1 MAEPED
7 LILEFAHRGVIA
19 AERFWLRYHVDAD
32 ATRQTLAGLRP
43 HVELL
48 LAALTDQPV
57 GVRRADPPAPAS
69 WVARLARRSP
79 RHLRGVPPSMAT
91 GDAEIHIPRIPPA
104 SLLAAGLTPA
114 GVYRLLV
121 AEHIARLQRGT
132 SSHAPG
138 NPETPEHLLYELCEA
153 VAAEH
158 WLAHNLPGLLPD
170 LTAARKSALAE
181 RPGLVGLRP
190 VERAID
196 QLVQRVLAAPP
207 TAPAPDVP
215 LAATPAEARAWAHA
229 RCALLPTDG
238 GRCRGLLP
246 VPQWGRVLVVS
257 APAELTLHGESRPST
272 APSPGRTHPLRRTP
286 RPREAQPGEDSVSM
300 GMWIIRPDE
309 PQESVEDP
317 MGLERPA
324 DRDAEAAPEELA
336 DALADL
342 PQTRVIATPNAPRE
356 VLTSEGPVPRAQ
368 RPMTTGASGM
378 GIVYPEWDCRAQAYR
393 LEGAVVREMPVVP
406 GDGVWA
412 QAALERHS
420 SLVRRV
426 RRQFARLR
434 PRRSREHRQP
444 DGIELDLE
452 ALVDAYADRRAGVAQ
467 AGGEDRFYVA
477 ERAARRSLA
486 IAVLIDVSA
495 STDSWLAGTRR
506 VIDVEK
512 EALLVVGEALEW
524 LGDRY
529 AMYAF
534 SGEGPTGVLVQVVKA
549 FSDRG
554 GALVQWRIE
563 RLEPDRYTRVGAAV
577 RYATAR
583 LATEPAD
590 RRLLLLLTD
599 GRPND
604 VDQYEGRYGVEDT
617 RQAVR
622 EAACEGVL
630 VFGLTV
636 DRAAPTYVATL
647 FGPGRAAML
656 NAPERLPGALVE
668 VLRRLVAPGAAR

>member
-1 MAEPED
+1 
-7 LILEFAHRGVIA
+7 
-19 AERFWLRYHVDAD
+19 
-32 ATRQTLAGLRP
+32 
-43 HVELL
+43 
-48 LAALTDQPV
+48 
-57 GVRRADPPAPAS
+57 
-69 WVARLARRSP
+69 
-79 RHLRGVPPSMAT
+79 
-91 GDAEIHIPRIPPA
+91 
-104 SLLAAGLTPA
+104 
-114 GVYRLLV
+114 
-121 AEHIARLQRGT
+121 
-132 SSHAPG
+132 
-138 NPETPEHLLYELCEA
+138 
-153 VAAEH
+153 
-158 WLAHNLPGLLPD
+158 
-170 LTAARKSALAE
+170 
-181 RPGLVGLRP
+181 
-190 VERAID
+190 
-196 QLVQRVLAAPP
+196 
-207 TAPAPDVP
+207 
-215 LAATPAEARAWAHA
+215 
-229 RCALLPTDG
+229 
-238 GRCRGLLP
+238 
-246 VPQWGRVLVVS
+246 
-257 APAELTLHGESRPST
+257 
-272 APSPGRTHPLRRTP
+272 
-286 RPREAQPGEDSVSM
+286 M

-368 RPMTTGASGM
+368 RPMTTGASGIGM
-378 GIVYPEWDCRAQAYR
+378 VYPEWDCRAQAYR
-393 LEGAVVREMPVVP
+393 LEGAVVREMPVAP
-406 GDGVWA
+406 GDGAWA
-412 QAALERHS
+412 EAALERHS

-534 SGEGPTGVLVQVVKA
+534 SGEGPSGVQVQVVKA

-554 GALVQWRIE
+554 GALVQRRIE
-563 RLEPDRYTRVGAAV
+563 RLEPDRYTRIGAAV
-577 RYATAR
+577 RHATAR
-583 LATEPAD
+583 LATEPAE

-636 DRAAPTYVATL
+636 DRAAPTYLATL
-647 FGPGRAAML
+647 FGPGRAAL
-656 NAPERLPGALVE
+656 LSAPERLPGALVE
-668 VLRRLVAPGAAR
+668 VLRRLVAPGTAR

>member
-1 MAEPED
+1 
-7 LILEFAHRGVIA
+7 
-19 AERFWLRYHVDAD
+19 
-32 ATRQTLAGLRP
+32 
-43 HVELL
+43 
-48 LAALTDQPV
+48 
-57 GVRRADPPAPAS
+57 
-69 WVARLARRSP
+69 
-79 RHLRGVPPSMAT
+79 
-91 GDAEIHIPRIPPA
+91 
-104 SLLAAGLTPA
+104 
-114 GVYRLLV
+114 
-121 AEHIARLQRGT
+121 
-132 SSHAPG
+132 
-138 NPETPEHLLYELCEA
+138 
-153 VAAEH
+153 
-158 WLAHNLPGLLPD
+158 
-170 LTAARKSALAE
+170 
-181 RPGLVGLRP
+181 
-190 VERAID
+190 
-196 QLVQRVLAAPP
+196 
-207 TAPAPDVP
+207 
-215 LAATPAEARAWAHA
+215 
-229 RCALLPTDG
+229 
-238 GRCRGLLP
+238 
-246 VPQWGRVLVVS
+246 
-257 APAELTLHGESRPST
+257 
-272 APSPGRTHPLRRTP
+272 
-286 RPREAQPGEDSVSM
+286 
-300 GMWIIRPDE
+300 MWIIRPDE

-356 VLTSEGPVPRAQ
+356 VLTSEGPVPRAP
-368 RPMTTGASGM
+368 RPMTTVPSGI

-393 LEGAVVREMPVVP
+393 LEGAVVQEVP
-406 GDGVWA
+406 LATGDGDWA
-412 QAALERHS
+412 QAALERHA

-426 RRQFARLR
+426 RRQFSRLR
-434 PRRSREHRQP
+434 PRRSRERRQP

-452 ALVDAYADRRAGVAQ
+452 ALVEAFADRRAGIAQ
-467 AGGEDRFYVA
+467 AEGEDRFYVA

-495 STDSWLAGTRR
+495 STDSWLAGSRR

-529 AMYAF
+529 ALYAF
-534 SGEGPTGVLVQVVKA
+534 SGEGPAGVEVQVVKA

-554 GALVQWRIE
+554 GSLVHRRIE

-577 RYATAR
+577 RHATAR
-583 LATEPAD
+583 LAAEPAE

-636 DRAAPTYVATL
+636 DRAAPAYLATL
-647 FGPGRAAML
+647 FGPGRAAL
-656 NAPERLPGALVE
+656 LRAPERLPGALVE

>member
-19 AERFWLRYHVDAD
+19 AERLWLRYHVDAD
-32 ATRQTLAGLRP
+32 ATRRTLAGLRP

-48 LAALTDQPV
+48 LAALTDKSV
-57 GVRRADPPAPAS
+57 GVRPADPPAPAS
-69 WVARLARRSP
+69 WVARLARQSP
-79 RHLRGVPPSMAT
+79 RHLRGLPSPMAT
-91 GDAEIHIPRIPPA
+91 GDAELHIPRLPPA
-104 SLLAAGLTPA
+104 SLVAAGRTPA
-114 GVYRLLV
+114 AVYRLLV
-121 AEHIARLQRGT
+121 AEHVARLQRGT
-132 SSHAPG
+132 PGHAPG
-138 NPETPEHLLYELCEA
+138 EPDSPERLLYELCEA

-158 WLAHNLPGLLPD
+158 YLARTLPGLVPD
-170 LTAARKSALAE
+170 LTAARKAALAE
-181 RPGLVGLRP
+181 RPGLAELRP
-190 VERAID
+190 VERAIE

-207 TAPAPDVP
+207 TTSPPGVP
-215 LAATPAEARAWAHA
+215 LAATPAEARAWAHV
-229 RCALLPTDG
+229 RCALLPPDSG
-238 GRCRGLLP
+238 HCRGLPP

-257 APAELTLHGESRPST
+257 LPAELAVHGDSHPTT
-272 APSPGRTHPLRRTP
+272 AASPGRTHPLRRSP
-286 RPREAQPGEDSVSM
+286 RPREAQPGEDSQSM

-317 MGLERPA
+317 MGIERPA

-342 PQTRVIATPNAPRE
+342 PQAQVIATPNAPRE
-356 VLTSEGPVPRAQ
+356 VLTSEGPLPRAR
-368 RPMTTGASGM
+368 RPTTNEVSGT
-378 GIVYPEWDCRAQAYR
+378 GLVYPEWDCRAQAYR
-393 LEGAVVREMPVVP
+393 LEGAVVREVPVAP
-406 GDGVWA
+406 GDGAWA
-412 QAALERHS
+412 EAALERHS

-434 PRRSREHRQP
+434 PRRSREHGQP
-444 DGIELDLE
+444 EGTELDLE

-467 AGGEDRFYVA
+467 SGGEDRFYVA

-534 SGEGPTGVLVQVVKA
+534 SGEGPAGVQVQVVKA

-554 GALVQWRIE
+554 GALVHRRIE

-577 RYATAR
+577 RHVTAR
-583 LATEPAD
+583 LATEPAE

-636 DRAAPTYVATL
+636 DRSAPTYLTTL
-647 FGPGRAAML
+647 FGPGRAAL
-656 NAPERLPGALVE
+656 LRAPERLPGALVE
-668 VLRRLVAPGAAR
+668 VLRRLVAPRAAR

>member
-1 MAEPED
+1 
-7 LILEFAHRGVIA
+7 
-19 AERFWLRYHVDAD
+19 
-32 ATRQTLAGLRP
+32 
-43 HVELL
+43 
-48 LAALTDQPV
+48 
-57 GVRRADPPAPAS
+57 
-69 WVARLARRSP
+69 
-79 RHLRGVPPSMAT
+79 
-91 GDAEIHIPRIPPA
+91 
-104 SLLAAGLTPA
+104 
-114 GVYRLLV
+114 
-121 AEHIARLQRGT
+121 
-132 SSHAPG
+132 
-138 NPETPEHLLYELCEA
+138 
-153 VAAEH
+153 
-158 WLAHNLPGLLPD
+158 
-170 LTAARKSALAE
+170 
-181 RPGLVGLRP
+181 
-190 VERAID
+190 
-196 QLVQRVLAAPP
+196 
-207 TAPAPDVP
+207 
-215 LAATPAEARAWAHA
+215 
-229 RCALLPTDG
+229 
-238 GRCRGLLP
+238 
-246 VPQWGRVLVVS
+246 
-257 APAELTLHGESRPST
+257 
-272 APSPGRTHPLRRTP
+272 
-286 RPREAQPGEDSVSM
+286 M

-342 PQTRVIATPNAPRE
+342 PETRVIATPNAPRE
-356 VLTSEGPVPRAQ
+356 VLTSEGPVPRGQ
-368 RPMTTGASGM
+368 RPTTTGASGI
-378 GIVYPEWDCRAQAYR
+378 GHVYPEWDCRAQAYR
-393 LEGAVVREMPVVP
+393 LQGAVVREEPIAA

-412 QAALERHS
+412 KAALERHS

-434 PRRSREHRQP
+434 PRRSREHGQP
-444 DGIELDLE
+444 DGVELDLE

-467 AGGEDRFYVA
+467 AGGADRFYVA

-524 LGDRY
+524 LGDRH

-534 SGEGPTGVLVQVVKA
+534 SGEGPAGVQVQVIKS

-554 GALVQWRIE
+554 GALVQRRIE

-577 RYATAR
+577 RHATAR
-583 LATEPAD
+583 LAMEPAEQ
-590 RRLLLLLTD
+590 RLLLLLTD

-636 DRAAPTYVATL
+636 DRAAPAYLTTL
-647 FGPGRAAML
+647 FGPGRAAL
-656 NAPERLPGALVE
+656 LRSPERLPGALVE